1 MDLNDVTAK
10 AAANVSE
17 AGQKHLYPPPADL
30 AANAHVKSLDEYKA
44 MYDQSIN
51 DPETFFGN
59 MARQFHWEKPF
70 DSVGPIYNFDMSK
83 GPIKI
88 DWFQGG
94 TTNIC
99 YNALDRHVA
108 AGAGDCVAILW
119 EGNSPDEQASYT
131 YHDVLDEVK
140 KFANVLKSKGVKKGD
155 TVTLYM
161 PMVVELAFAC
171 LACARIGAVHSVVF
185 GGFSPEAIRGRMADA
200 QSKVVVTCDAV
211 MRGAKPVQ
219 LKTQID
225 AALELGKDDFTV
237 ESVVVYK
244 RLAGECPMVDGRDT
258 WWHDE
263 MDKVTADCDCE
274 WVESEHPLFML
285 YTSGS
290 TGKPKGIVHT
300 TAGYMLGAWSTFKY
314 TFDYKPGEVYWCT
327 ADIGWITGHSYIVY
341 GPLLERATT
350 VMFEGVPTYPDAG
363 RCWAICE
370 KHKVNQFYT
379 APTAVRALMKA
390 GDDYVTKHD
399 RSSLRILG
407 SVGEPINPEAWRWYY
422 SVVGEERC
430 PIVDTYWQTETGSFM
445 ITPLPGATPL
455 KPGSATLPFFGVQP
469 VVLDD
474 KGNELEGEASG
485 FLAIKK
491 PWPSASRSCYG
502 DHARFE
508 SVYYSMFKGYYV
520 AGDGCR
526 RDADGYYWITGR
538 VDDVINVS
546 GHRMGT
552 AEVES
557 ALVLHPACSE
567 AAVVGMPHE
576 IKGAGIYCYVVLK
589 DGQVPSDDMT
599 KELKAIVRKEIGPI
613 ATPDAIQF
621 SEGLPK
627 TRSGK
632 IMRRILR
639 KLAENPA
646 MAMAELG
653 DISTLADPGIVALL
667 KDGAM
672 KLAGK

>member
-200 QSKVVVTCDAV
+200 QRKVVVTCDAV

-350 VMFEGVPTYPDAG
+350 VMFEVRVFYVLSDCLPVLTLCFITGCAHVPRRRPMLG
-363 RCWAICE
+363 
-370 KHKVNQFYT
+370 H
-379 APTAVRALMKA
+379 
-390 GDDYVTKHD
+390 
-399 RSSLRILG
+399 LREAQ
-407 SVGEPINPEAWRWYY
+407 GEPVLHRADRGEGAHESGRRLRDQARQVVVAHPRQRWRAHQPRGLAL
-422 SVVGEERC
+422 VLLRRRR
-430 PIVDTYWQTETGSFM
+430 
-445 ITPLPGATPL
+445 GAMPHRGHVL
-455 KPGSATLPFFGVQP
+455 ADGDGFFH
-469 VVLDD
+469 
-474 KGNELEGEASG
+474 
-485 FLAIKK
+485 
-491 PWPSASRSCYG
+491 
-502 DHARFE
+502 DHA
-508 SVYYSMFKGYYV
+508 
-520 AGDGCR
+520 AAR
-526 RDADGYYWITGR
+526 RDAVEARQRHASVLRRPAGGARRQRERARGR
-538 VDDVINVS
+538 SFWVS
-546 GHRMGT
+546 GHQETVAVGVEVVLRRPREVRVRVLLHVQGVLRRRRRVQKRRGWVLLDHRPRRRRHQRLRTPHGNSGGRVRSRAPPRVLRGGGRRHAFDVNIIFDGEGNAPKRLSIGIEGADLLNRMG
-552 AEVES
+552 
-557 ALVLHPACSE
+557 
-567 AAVVGMPHE
+567 
-576 IKGAGIYCYVVLK
+576 
-589 DGQVPSDDMT
+589 
-599 KELKAIVRKEIGPI
+599 
-613 ATPDAIQF
+613 
-621 SEGLPK
+621 
-627 TRSGK
+627 
-632 IMRRILR
+632 
-639 KLAENPA
+639 
-646 MAMAELG
+646 
-653 DISTLADPGIVALL
+653 
-667 KDGAM
+667 
-672 KLAGK
+672 

>member
-59 MARQFHWEKPF
+59 MAQQFHWEKPF

-108 AGAGDCVAILW
+108 AGAGDSVAILW

-350 VMFEGVPTYPDAG
+350 VMFEVRVFYVLLLFARTHTNFVFHHRVCPRTPTPADAG
-363 RCWAICE
+363 PYA
-370 KHKVNQFYT
+370 
-379 APTAVRALMKA
+379 
-390 GDDYVTKHD
+390 
-399 RSSLRILG
+399 RS
-407 SVGEPINPEAWRWYY
+407 
-422 SVVGEERC
+422 
-430 PIVDTYWQTETGSFM
+430 
-445 ITPLPGATPL
+445 
-455 KPGSATLPFFGVQP
+455 
-469 VVLDD
+469 
-474 KGNELEGEASG
+474 
-485 FLAIKK
+485 
-491 PWPSASRSCYG
+491 
-502 DHARFE
+502 
-508 SVYYSMFKGYYV
+508 
-520 AGDGCR
+520 
-526 RDADGYYWITGR
+526 
-538 VDDVINVS
+538 
-546 GHRMGT
+546 
-552 AEVES
+552 
-557 ALVLHPACSE
+557 
-567 AAVVGMPHE
+567 
-576 IKGAGIYCYVVLK
+576 
-589 DGQVPSDDMT
+589 
-599 KELKAIVRKEIGPI
+599 
-613 ATPDAIQF
+613 
-621 SEGLPK
+621 
-627 TRSGK
+627 TR
-632 IMRRILR
+632 
-639 KLAENPA
+639 
-646 MAMAELG
+646 
-653 DISTLADPGIVALL
+653 
-667 KDGAM
+667 
-672 KLAGK
+672 

>member
-1 MDLNDVTAK
+1 M
-10 AAANVSE
+10 
-17 AGQKHLYPPPADL
+17 
-30 AANAHVKSLDEYKA
+30 
-44 MYDQSIN
+44 
-51 DPETFFGN
+51 
-59 MARQFHWEKPF
+59 
-70 DSVGPIYNFDMSK
+70 
-83 GPIKI
+83 
-88 DWFQGG
+88 
-94 TTNIC
+94 
-99 YNALDRHVA
+99 
-108 AGAGDCVAILW
+108 
-119 EGNSPDEQASYT
+119 
-131 YHDVLDEVK
+131 
-140 KFANVLKSKGVKKGD
+140 
-155 TVTLYM
+155 
-161 PMVVELAFAC
+161 
-171 LACARIGAVHSVVF
+171 
-185 GGFSPEAIRGRMADA
+185 
-200 QSKVVVTCDAV
+200 
-211 MRGAKPVQ
+211 
-219 LKTQID
+219 
-225 AALELGKDDFTV
+225 GKDDFTV

-341 GPLLERATT
+341 GPLLGTRHDGDVRGCAHVPRRRPMLGHLREAQGEPVLHRADRG
-350 VMFEGVPTYPDAG
+350 EGAHESGRRLRDPARQVRFKTPFRCSNTQSLTPITNPD
-363 RCWAICE
+363 
-370 KHKVNQFYT
+370 H
-379 APTAVRALMKA
+379 P
-390 GDDYVTKHD
+390 HPH

-485 FLAIKK
+485 SGHQETVAVGVEVVLRR
-491 PWPSASRSCYG
+491 PREVRVRVLLHVQG
-502 DHARFE
+502 VLRRRRRVQAR
-508 SVYYSMFKGYYV
+508 
-520 AGDGCR
+520 R
-526 RDADGYYWITGR
+526 GR
-538 VDDVINVS
+538 VLLD
-546 GHRMGT
+546 HRPRRRRHQRLRTPHGNRGGRGECHYFILT
-552 AEVES
+552 SHLDQSPFRTQIPNYHPITDRFTPTRHHQS